1 MKQTTLALAA
11 VLATASAAAADTLD
25 GYGTRDW
32 NNFHSQFMGH
42 IEQQPDGSL
51 KGNFTIITM
60 NDGEDTVYCRYL
72 RFRPTKI
79 GGGSWIFDGFGQCLS
94 ASSGG
99 YYAVS
104 NRFVIIDYGAGPN
117 DYIDVNY
124 YGPVGPSVPGGN
136 LQSGDMTSTP

>member
-1 MKQTTLALAA
+1 LSGGGA
-11 VLATASAAAADTLD
+11 
-25 GYGTRDW
+25 RDW
-32 NNFHSQFMGH
+32 TTFHSSFTGNLTHNADGTLTGH
-42 IEQQPDGSL
+42 
-51 KGNFTIITM
+51 FTIVTA

-72 RFRPTKI
+72 RVRPTRVR
-79 GGGSWIFDGFGQCLS
+79 GGSWIFDGFGQCLS

-104 NRFVIIDYGAGPN
+104 NRFVMIDYGSPGTL

-136 LQSGDMTSTP
+136 LQSGDLISTP